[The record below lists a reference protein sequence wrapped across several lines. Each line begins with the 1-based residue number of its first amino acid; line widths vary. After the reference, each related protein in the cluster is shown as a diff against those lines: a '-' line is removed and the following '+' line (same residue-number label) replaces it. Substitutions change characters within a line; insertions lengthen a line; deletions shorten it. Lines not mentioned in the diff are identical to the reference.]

1 MLMLARADGN
11 MSTMLGVAGLA
22 LNLLMI
28 DDWEMR
34 R

>member
-1 MLMLARADGN
+1 MLMLARADGS

-28 DDWEMR
+28 DDWAMR